1 MASPVALAEQKSK
14 SEEKQSIA
22 PQTPLPNVQS
32 ASPSVD
38 VVVPVTPSAPLP
50 TPSSHSPQSILK
62 AQSQVQ
68 VTPGLTGYCVV
79 CRSPSNYRCK
89 DTDAPVCSLKC
100 KETHITN
107 LKAAGVQIHYAPPVQ
122 PLPVNTPTPQQT
134 PTPEIVP
141 VTIQPES
148 QQQSGAESQ
157 STSAV
162 DGSLP
167 PPLLSQAR
175 LQSSLQSQSQSQS
188 VTLSPSTTAPRI
200 PQRLPAAVASA
211 VPLPATVVTIPE
223 GPVAAAPIGVAGI
236 AGHCFQCGQ
245 GANYI
250 CSVTDVVVCSKA
262 CKEAHLIAVN
272 LPVNSPP
279 RPLTTDEVQAKE
291 NQETKKENE
300 KAQEQQRHVQEAT
313 PVSVVAA
320 SVSVL
325 NEKEAPLPLSTQSQ
339 TNINA
344 NNAVAASNKPPT
356 DETKSVAQHEHANEQ
371 KDVTSNGAVEQR
383 LFPVSTPAA
392 KRSNVIEQSTP
403 PSSISFAAPLT
414 TTPPKSET
422 PSVAASPLPPL
433 NLAVSSTPALPVGWE
448 QCVDPKSGRTFYKN
462 HNDKTSHWRLP
473 KNISTAATP
482 AHQA

>member
-1 MASPVALAEQKSK
+1 MASPVAIAKQKSK
-14 SEEKQSIA
+14 PEEKQSIP
-22 PQTPLPNVQS
+22 PQTPLPDVQS
-32 ASPSVD
+32 ASTSVN
-38 VVVPVTPSAPLP
+38 VVVPVTPSAPVP
-50 TPSSHSPQSILK
+50 PPSSHSPQSILK

-100 KETHITN
+100 KETHIAN

-134 PTPEIVP
+134 PETVP

-148 QQQSGAESQ
+148 QPQTVAQSQ
-157 STSAV
+157 SSSAV
-162 DGSLP
+162 DASLP

-175 LQSSLQSQSQSQS
+175 LQGAKQAQSQS
-188 VTLSPSTTAPRI
+188 VTPSPSASAPRI

-211 VPLPATVVTIPE
+211 VPLPSTVVTIPE
-223 GPVAAAPIGVAGI
+223 GPVAAAPVGVAGI

-245 GANYI
+245 SANYI

-279 RPLTTDEVQAKE
+279 RPLITDEVKAKE
-291 NQETKKENE
+291 NQETMRENE
-300 KAQEQQRHVQEAT
+300 KAQEQQRHVQEPA
-313 PVSVVAA
+313 PVSVVPP
-320 SVSVL
+320 SVSVS
-325 NEKEAPLPLSTQSQ
+325 NEREVTLPPSTQSQ
-339 TNINA
+339 TTHKA
-344 NNAVAASNKPPT
+344 NNAVAASIKPPT
-356 DETKSVAQHEHANEQ
+356 DESKNLAQHEHANEQ

-383 LFPVSTPAA
+383 LFPISTPAGA

-414 TTPPKSET
+414 TTTPLKSET
-422 PSVAASPLPPL
+422 PSVAASPLPLL
-433 NLAVSSTPALPVGWE
+433 NLAASSTPALPVGWE

-473 KNISTAATP
+473 KSISTGAAAP